1 MGSPYAMSTMK
12 RVGLKTLNLLP
23 VHKCLFYFSELAL
36 LVTRR
41 SLEYGNG
48 FIQELSRA
56 QFYNLSDIT
65 KVANHQNSATN
76 RARKIRMGLK
86 KAIKALEILEKPEAI
101 FNRRLN
107 SNPFYPFEKVA
118 RNSKLT

>member
-1 MGSPYAMSTMK
+1 M
-12 RVGLKTLNLLP
+12 
-23 VHKCLFYFSELAL
+23 
-36 LVTRR
+36 TRR
-41 SLEYGNG
+41 SLEYGIG
-48 FIQELSRA
+48 FIEELSRA

-65 KVANHQNSATN
+65 KVANHQSSATN